1 MISYADFDFAITRW
15 KARAGG
21 APQPAQHA
29 ASGMV
34 QSEVPVSTAPE
45 APGEQESG
53 AVAAEA
59 PEVISAT
66 VMVSEALLETPSPE
80 SEDELQK

>member
-53 AVAAEA
+53 AVADEA
-59 PEVISAT
+59 QGVISG
-66 VMVSEALLETPSPE
+66 VMVSDGLLETPSPE